1 MGKSLRG
8 MEEKKEA
15 KKREQHEDI
24 VEKRERE
31 GEQTETH
38 IQSIILSDTKQNR
51 IEKGRE
57 RKKR

>member
-15 KKREQHEDI
+15 KKREEHEDI

-31 GEQTETH
+31 G
-38 IQSIILSDTKQNR
+38 NR
-51 IEKGRE
+51 QRHTYKVLY
-57 RKKR
+57 